1 MRNTIWRIVLASIFS
16 LHLLAG
22 CGSDRMERGLTV
34 DAEEAVPGDEKEF
47 EMTGEERREQ
57 EIREE
62 DEKERK
68 AFDEAQER

>member
-22 CGSDRMERGLTV
+22 CGSDRMERGL
-34 DAEEAVPGDEKEF
+34 AEGPEEAVPGDAKEF
-47 EMTGEERREQ
+47 GMTEAERREQ

-62 DEKERK
+62 EEKERK

>member
-1 MRNTIWRIVLASIFS
+1 VRNTIWQIVLASIFS
-16 LHLLAG
+16 LYLLAG

-34 DAEEAVPGDEKEF
+34 GPEEAVPGDEKEF
-47 EMTGEERREQ
+47 EMTEAERREQ

-62 DEKERK
+62 EEKERK

>member
-1 MRNTIWRIVLASIFS
+1 MRNTIWRIVLASVFS
-16 LHLLAG
+16 LHLLTG

-47 EMTGEERREQ
+47 EMTEAERREQ

-62 DEKERK
+62 EEKEQK
-68 AFDEAQER
+68 AFKDAQQR